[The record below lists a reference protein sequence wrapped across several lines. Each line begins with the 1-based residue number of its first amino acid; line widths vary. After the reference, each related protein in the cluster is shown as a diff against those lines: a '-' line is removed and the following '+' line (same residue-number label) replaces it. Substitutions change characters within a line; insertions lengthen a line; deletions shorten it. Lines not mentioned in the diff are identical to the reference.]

1 MRLKSYKKTKKIIG
15 LILLG
20 FTVIIV
26 LINHYLVADNYYSN
40 ILSFSSIIIFL
51 SGLLL
56 VIPWDMIPLVIFD
69 IREDKANKSIESIVE
84 KIRLRAILF
93 NNISVGIFIFTLIV
107 ILIGFYLLVF
117 PPIEAATTDK
127 SFLSTSLTIRI
138 GASVLLIFLV
148 QILFRVFKYLLRVAA
163 FYNAKADAIEFNKF
177 NPKLDLERL
186 MELFTPDKYD
196 ISDLQQTSI
205 SDNFIDLIK
214 AKLGK

>member
-1 MRLKSYKKTKKIIG
+1 MKKIIG

-20 FTVIIV
+20 FTVIVV
-26 LINHYLVADNYYSN
+26 LINHYLIADNYYSN
-40 ILSFSSIIIFL
+40 LLSFSSTVIFL

-56 VIPWDMIPLVIFD
+56 IIPWNMLPLVIFD
-69 IREDKANKSIESIVE
+69 NREYDANKSIESIVQR
-84 KIRLRAILF
+84 IRLRAILF
-93 NNISVGIFIFTLIV
+93 NNISVGIFFFTLIV

-117 PPIEAATTDK
+117 PPIEAATTDQR
-127 SFLSTSLTIRI
+127 FLSTSLTIRI

-177 NPKLDLERL
+177 KPELDIEKL

-196 ISDLQQTSI
+196 ISDLPQTSV
-205 SDNFIDLIK
+205 SDNLIELIK
-214 AKLGK
+214 SKLGK